1 MGHHQ
6 RDHHNKINLKGV
18 WRPHWGR
25 DSPPRDPQDVLR
37 GPEGHG
43 EVGGRTPE
51 RGAEARGQNR
61 HLGAKQLRV
70 VPHVARCLEGGT
82 HSGKKCLITLLL
94 HIELKT
100 KSITKGFVNF

>member
-1 MGHHQ
+1 MNGSACKYHPI
-6 RDHHNKINLKGV
+6 KITLKGV

-51 RGAEARGQNR
+51 FGAEARGQNR
-61 HLGAKQLRV
+61 NLGAEQLRV
-70 VPHVARCLEGGT
+70 VPHLAGGFKSGT
-82 HSGKKCLITLLL
+82 HSGKIGLL
-94 HIELKT
+94 
-100 KSITKGFVNF
+100 NP